1 MKRNE
6 NYLEAAFKMFL
17 AGTDKEKVL
26 TYLEEQAELNSVL
39 PVKCWREN
47 KNIPLPTYAIDGDAC
62 CDLYA
67 QAIEYDGGRDRWIV
81 HTGLHIALD
90 KDYECQIRPRSNLTK
105 TELYISNTPCTID
118 EPYRGEIIVIF
129 KARTNSEIFNAI
141 DTLYIAV
148 TDIKQTIN
156 DEKLLHNEN
165 CPLFRFTDS
174 YNKMFKQTKFP
185 YKVGE
190 RIAQLIIYKRP
201 KIEWQEVDN
210 LEELGETERGN
221 GGFGH
226 TGK

>member
-39 PVKCWREN
+39 PIKCWRKN
-47 KNIPLPTYAIDGDAC
+47 KNISLPTYAINGDAC

-67 QAIEYDGGRDRWIV
+67 QSIEYDSVRDRYIV
-81 HTGLHIALD
+81 HTGLHVALD
-90 KDYECQIRPRSNLTK
+90 KDYELVIRPRSSNSK
-105 TELYISNTPCTID
+105 TEFYIPNSPCTID
-118 EPYRGEIIVIF
+118 EPYRGEIMIVF
-129 KARTNSEIFNAI
+129 KARTNVEIVNA
-141 DTLYIAV
+141 LYNLLNEHI
-148 TDIKQTIN
+148 TISDN
-156 DEKLLHNEN
+156 YYKLHQQV
-165 CPLFRFTDS
+165 D
-174 YNKMFKQTKFP
+174 FP
-185 YKVGE
+185 YKVGD
-190 RIAQLIIYKRP
+190 RVAQCIIYKRP
-201 KIEWQEVDN
+201 KIEWQEVES